1 MSGAPLTRLTGTVAV
16 MRQPNI
22 DTDIISPV
30 LRREGKGQLGFVA
43 NGADRIFSV
52 WRYDAEGRERPEF
65 VLNRPPFRDAG
76 FILAGANFGCGSSR
90 ETAALWLRDFGIR
103 CVLAP
108 SFSEI
113 FYDNCFRNGILPLIL
128 EPATLDGLVPPA
140 EAGTPFTLDV
150 EAEHLLPP
158 GGAPIAF
165 TLPAFRRELL
175 ITGADE
181 VDLTL
186 AQSGRIAAYQ
196 DEAKRRT
203 PWIWPA
209 L

>member
-1 MSGAPLTRLTGTVAV
+1 MSGMPLTRLTGTVAV

-30 LRREGKGQLGFVA
+30 LRREGKGPLGFVA
-43 NGADRIFSV
+43 NGADRIFSA
-52 WRYDAEGRERPEF
+52 WRYDAEGRERPDF
-65 VLNRPPFRDAG
+65 VLNRPPFRDAR
-76 FILAGANFGCGSSR
+76 FILAGANFACGSSR

-113 FYDNCFRNGILPLIL
+113 FYDNCFRNGILPLM
-128 EPATLDGLVPPA
+128 LDQAVLDQLAPMA
-140 EAGTPFTLDV
+140 EAGEAFTVDI
-150 EAEHLLPP
+150 EAEQLQPP
-158 GGAPIAF
+158 GGAPIDF
-165 TLPAFRRELL
+165 KLPAFRRELL

-186 AQSGRIAAYQ
+186 AQSARIAGYQ
-196 DEAKRRT
+196 EEAKRRT

-209 L
+209 